1 MQENTMPERT
11 PYKCPMYKCTL
22 EKEGFLGTFY
32 ESEVPTDK
40 AIILVGGSGE
50 KRDFVEKRATA
61 LWKEGF
67 HVLSL
72 GYYLW
77 KPLSPQTV
85 RIPVDYV
92 EKAVDF
98 LKHKCPVPIAKI
110 GMTGL
115 SLGAA
120 YTLLCAF
127 YLPDISCVV
136 SVSGFDFVVEGC
148 KNMVFLQHKSYFSF
162 HGEDVPYEPAE
173 ALSHLGKTL
182 RAWKNDPRYG
192 SKAMNR
198 FYYNE
203 CFRDRTDVSRI
214 KVENIKGDVL
224 LLAPAYDD
232 TWPSDLAFPRIMKVL
247 DEKPFSYRHECVIYE
262 KASHY
267 LAVPSEAMAQ
277 KGKTEEDMQKILARF
292 MTMEAKYLEECKKA
306 REESWQKLVSF
317 FREW

>member
-1 MQENTMPERT
+1 
-11 PYKCPMYKCTL
+11 MYQCTL

-32 ESEVPTDK
+32 ESETPTDK

-50 KRDFVEKRATA
+50 KREYVEQRAQV
-61 LWKEGF
+61 LCKEGF
-67 HVLSL
+67 HVLAL

-77 KPLSPQTV
+77 KPLSPHTV
-85 RIPVDYV
+85 WIPIDYA
-92 EKAVDF
+92 EKAVAF
-98 LKHKCPVPIAKI
+98 LKNCDAVAIRKI

-120 YTLLCAF
+120 YTLLCAS
-127 YLPDISCVV
+127 YLPEISCVV

-148 KNMVFLQHKSYFSF
+148 KNFFFRQHKSYFSY

-182 RAWKNDPRYG
+182 RTWKKDPRYG

-203 CFRDRTDVSRI
+203 CFRNRTDDSRI
-214 KVENIKGDVL
+214 KVENIHGDVL
-224 LLAPAYDD
+224 LLAPACDD
-232 TWPSDLAFPRIMKVL
+232 TWPSDLAFPRIMNVL
-247 DEKPFSYRHECVIYE
+247 EEKNFPYRHECVIYE

-267 LAVPSEAMAQ
+267 LAVPPECLSYNGKSEEV
-277 KGKTEEDMQKILARF
+277 TQKILQKF
-292 MTMEAKYLEECKKA
+292 MTMEAEYPLECRKA
-306 REESWQKLVSF
+306 RQESWNKLVSF
-317 FREW
+317 FKEW

>member
-1 MQENTMPERT
+1 MH
-11 PYKCPMYKCTL
+11 MYECTL

-32 ESEVPTDK
+32 ESEVPVDK

-50 KRDFVEKRATA
+50 KRDFVEKRAEA

-77 KPLSPQTV
+77 KPLSSQTV
-85 RIPVDYV
+85 RIPVDYA

-98 LKHKCPVPIAKI
+98 LKNKCQVSISKI

-120 YTLLCAF
+120 YTLLCAS

-148 KNMVFLQHKSYFSF
+148 KNMLFRQHKSYFSY

-173 ALSHLGKTL
+173 AVSHLRKTL
-182 RAWKNDPRYG
+182 RAWKKDSRYG
-192 SKAMNR
+192 SKAMLR

-203 CFRDRTDVSRI
+203 CFPDRTDASRI
-214 KVENIKGDVL
+214 KAENIKGDIL

-232 TWPSDLAFPRIMKVL
+232 TWPSELAYARIMQVL
-247 DEKPFSYRHECVIYE
+247 TEKQFPYRHECVIYE
-262 KASHY
+262 NASHY
-267 LAVPSEAMAQ
+267 LAVPSGAMSY
-277 KGKTEEDMQKILARF
+277 KGKTEENMQKILAKF
-292 MTMEAKYLEECKKA
+292 MTMEEKYPVECRKA
-306 REESWQKLVSF
+306 REESWEKLVSF